1 MDMFEYQRNLDSLSF
16 TPEQKSKLAAK
27 AVLAAEQKPQKH
39 SFRILKTAAAAFCLL
54 FALTITAEAAGV
66 QTPLSEFLAPI
77 FGGTVA
83 QTEIIDKIGR
93 PINASDTD
101 NGVTIQAD
109 AIIGDAYN
117 LCIVY
122 TIRRDDGTA
131 LLPKNV
137 SGKDLFLGTG
147 SEFTYS
153 KPLSGHG
160 RIRFAD
166 NLPGDD
172 AVRFF
177 YTLSSEKPLNHV
189 TATADIHDLS
199 YIDWSVPYEEGD
211 TIQRLTA
218 VKGHWKLR
226 FDIDY
231 DDSSIQLGGGETF
244 TQDGLN
250 FTITDLRISPI
261 GIKADYE
268 VDSEMKQSNASNG
281 RLSEEDRLEEESN
294 VENVEVLLH
303 KKNGTVL
310 PVTGGVSI
318 EHPKT
323 GKTYVS
329 KSTVFDEII
338 PLEEL
343 ESISVGGV
351 VYPIPNN

>member
-16 TPEQKSKLAAK
+16 TPEQKVKLAAK

-131 LLPKNV
+131 LLPENV
-137 SGKDLFLGTG
+137 TANHMFVAAGGGAQFDASCHGTSYFVDG
-147 SEFTYS
+147 V
-153 KPLSGHG
+153 
-160 RIRFAD
+160 
-166 NLPGDD
+166 PGDSEMQF
-172 AVRFF
+172 VEMYSF
-177 YTLSSEKPLNHV
+177 EKPINHQKSV
-189 TATADIHDLS
+189 EVEFNDIRYFDEATEEA
-199 YIDWSVPYEEGD
+199 VPAIAGS
-211 TIQRLTA
+211 
-218 VKGHWKLR
+218 WKFR
-226 FDIDY
+226 FDIAYEDT
-231 DDSSIQLGGGETF
+231 SIQLGGGETF
-244 TQDGLN
+244 SQDDLN
-250 FTITDLRISPI
+250 FTITDIRVSPI
-261 GIKADYE
+261 AIKVDFE
-268 VDSEMKQSNASNG
+268 VDSEIKLGIAPSGKLPQ
-281 RLSEEDRLEEESN
+281 EYQQEQDRYFNN
-294 VENVEVLLH
+294 VEILLT
-303 KKNGTVL
+303 KTDGTVL
-310 PVTGGVSI
+310 NMSFGGSI
-318 EHPKT
+318 EGKD
-323 GKTYVS
+323 GKTYCS
-329 KSTVFDEII
+329 KSSIFEEII

-343 ESISVGGV
+343 ASVSVGGV

>member
-16 TPEQKSKLAAK
+16 TPEQKVKLAAK

-39 SFRILKTAAAAFCLL
+39 SSRILKTAAAAFCLL

-131 LLPKNV
+131 LLPEGVKAE
-137 SGKDLFLGTG
+137 DLFLYD
-147 SEFTYS
+147 SKFSYS
-153 KPLSGHG
+153 NQLYRRWSP
-160 RIRFAD
+160 RFVD
-166 NLPGDD
+166 DTPGDNEI
-172 AVRFF
+172 RMI
-177 YTLSSEKPLNHV
+177 YTLNSEQPLNHV
-189 TATADIHDLS
+189 TATVDIRNFNQ
-199 YIDWSVPYEEGD
+199 IDWSEPYADMD
-211 TIQRLTA
+211 TVKPTPV

-231 DDSSIQLGGGETF
+231 DDSSVHLGNEETF
-244 TQDGLN
+244 SQDDLN
-250 FTITDLRISPI
+250 FTIHDIWVSPI
-261 GIKADYE
+261 AVRVEYE
-268 VDSEMKQSNASNG
+268 VDSEIKGSGVPSGKLTQ
-281 RLSEEDRLEEESN
+281 EYQQEQDRYFNN
-294 VENVEVLLH
+294 VEILLT
-303 KKNGTVL
+303 KTDGTVL
-310 PVTGGVSI
+310 NMSFGGSI
-318 EHPKT
+318 EGKD
-323 GKTYVS
+323 GKTYCS
-329 KSTVFDEII
+329 KSSIFEEII